1 MRKYDHEKIEKKWQK
16 KWEEACAYETPD
28 AVTKK
33 KNEYVLVEF
42 PYPSGNL
49 HTGHWYAFSIPDIY
63 VRMRRMQGHNVL
75 FPIGFDAFGLPAE
88 NAAITH
94 NVSPKVWTEDNM
106 QYMEKQLRSMGASF
120 DWSRMVRTCDPEY
133 YKWTQ
138 WFFLQFYKNGLAYQ
152 ADTQVNWCPSCKTVL
167 ANEQVQ
173 HGTCERCSSVIEQR
187 NMRQWM
193 FRITQYG
200 EKLLEGLDEL
210 NWPNEIKEAQR
221 NWIGKSEG
229 ARVTFKIVDNKEQVP
244 TFKSNKNIE
253 VGTPTESVEGV
264 EIFTTRPDTIFGATY
279 LVLAPEHP
287 VIESLMG
294 NISNLRDVRAY
305 QEIAVRKTQL
315 EREQGVKDKTG
326 IQLEGISAINP
337 ATEQEIP
344 VWISDYVLANYGTG
358 AIMAVPAHD
367 ARDFAFAAA
376 HQLPVVYVVHPESN
390 MDTESFWEGDG
401 TLINSGAFT
410 GQASTEARSK
420 MAKEFGETTTQ
431 YRLRDWVLS
440 RQRYWGAPIPM
451 IHCASCGVVPVPE
464 DQLPVILP
472 EVKDFLPTGDGKS
485 PLAKAKHWVHVPCP
499 TCGADAER
507 ETDTMDT
514 FVDSSWY
521 FLRYTDP
528 HNTEEFASKK
538 KMAAWMPVDMYSGGA
553 EHTTMHLLYSR
564 FFTHVLADLKLIAW
578 AEPFTRRM
586 NRGLILG
593 PDGQKMSKSKGNVID
608 PDAYVQKL
616 GGDTVRM
623 YLAFIGPFDEVG
635 AYPWD
640 PNGILGMRKFLDRV
654 WRLAQSTKEIEPTSA
669 LARQLHLTIKKIGED
684 IEKFKFNTCIAEL
697 MKFVNALLAL
707 EKEGIPKS
715 VMQSFTQL
723 LAPFAPHLAEEMF
736 AFLGGEGSVHAR
748 DWPTYDADIAS
759 SPTFTLVVQRNGK
772 KRGIVEVDA
781 GISKDDALN
790 AIVEAGI
797 ISKEEVLGATNAVYV
812 SGRLINIV
820 VT

>member
-1 MRKYDHEKIEKKWQK
+1 MRKYDHAKIEKKWQK
-16 KWEEACAYETPD
+16 KWEEERAYETPD
-28 AVTKK
+28 AVSKK

-49 HTGHWYAFSIPDIY
+49 HTGHWYAFSIPDMY
-63 VRMRRMQGHNVL
+63 VRMRRMQGYNVL

-88 NAAITH
+88 NAAIKH
-94 NVSPKVWTEDNM
+94 NVSPKAWTEDNM
-106 QYMEKQLRSMGASF
+106 AYMEKQLRSMGASF
-120 DWSRMVRTCDPEY
+120 DWSRLVRTCDPEY

-138 WFFLQFYKNGLAYQ
+138 WFFIQFYNKGLAYQ
-152 ADTQVNWCPSCKTVL
+152 ADTLVNWCPSCKTVL
-167 ANEQVQ
+167 ANEQVL
-173 HGTCERCSSVIEQR
+173 HGKCERCSSVIEQR

-193 FRITQYG
+193 YRITEYG
-200 EKLLEGLDEL
+200 DKLLTGLDEL

-221 NWIGKSEG
+221 NWIGKSDG
-229 ARVTFKIVDNKEQVP
+229 AYIEFAISGSEEKIKV
-244 TFKSNKNIE
+244 FS
-253 VGTPTESVEGV
+253 
-264 EIFTTRPDTIFGATY
+264 TRPDTLFGATY

-287 VIESLMG
+287 IIETLKERIG
-294 NISNLRDVRAY
+294 NLRDVRAY

-315 EREQGVKDKTG
+315 EREQGAKEKTG
-326 IQLEGISAINP
+326 IQLEGITAINP
-337 ATEQEIP
+337 ATNETIP
-344 VWISDYVLANYGTG
+344 VWISDYVLASYGTG

-367 ARDFAFAAA
+367 ERDFAFAKA
-376 HQLPVVYVVHPESN
+376 HQLPIVYVVQPENSTSAQ
-390 MDTESFWEGDG
+390 DVWDGDG

-410 GQASTEARSK
+410 GQASAEARSN
-420 MAKEFGETTTQ
+420 MAKEFGEPTTQ

-451 IHCASCGVVPVPE
+451 IHCAQCGAVPVPE

-485 PLAKAKHWVHVPCP
+485 PLAKATKWVHVTCP
-499 TCGADAER
+499 KCGKDAER

-528 HNTEEFASKK
+528 HNTEEFANKK

-564 FFTHVLADLKLIAW
+564 FFTHVLADLKLIEW
-578 AEPFTRRM
+578 AEPYTRRM

-593 PDGQKMSKSKGNVID
+593 PDGQKMSKSKGNVIN
-608 PDAYVQKL
+608 PDEYVKKL

-635 AYPWD
+635 SYPWD
-640 PNGILGMRKFLDRV
+640 PNGILGVRKFLERV
-654 WRLAQSTKEIEPTSA
+654 WRLAQSTKEIDASPA
-669 LARQLHLTIKKIGED
+669 LARQLHQTIKKIGED

-697 MKFVNALLAL
+697 MKLVNVLVPL

-715 VMQSFTQL
+715 VMQSFTLL

-736 AFLGGEGSVHAR
+736 TLLGGEGSVHAEH
-748 DWPTYDADIAS
+748 WPQFDADIAT

-772 KRGIVEVDA
+772 KRGTVEVDA

-797 ISKEEVLGATNAVYV
+797 LSKEEVLGATNAVYV
-812 SGRLINIV
+812 PGRLINIV
-820 VT
+820 IT